1 MIISKCKGK
10 REENYKMVFTEKEEE
25 WKDGETTNPTTDVQ
39 NVVNEGRFTAVK
51 VKKVLMVIDTVSK
64 TISLT
69 DSLDEIRQ
77 HLTIII

>member
-1 MIISKCKGK
+1 MI
-10 REENYKMVFTEKEEE
+10 FTEKEEE

>member
-1 MIISKCKGK
+1 M
-10 REENYKMVFTEKEEE
+10 
-25 WKDGETTNPTTDVQ
+25 
-39 NVVNEGRFTAVK
+39 VNEGRFTAVK

>member
-1 MIISKCKGK
+1 
-10 REENYKMVFTEKEEE
+10 MVFTEKEEE

>member
-1 MIISKCKGK
+1 MIISKSKGK